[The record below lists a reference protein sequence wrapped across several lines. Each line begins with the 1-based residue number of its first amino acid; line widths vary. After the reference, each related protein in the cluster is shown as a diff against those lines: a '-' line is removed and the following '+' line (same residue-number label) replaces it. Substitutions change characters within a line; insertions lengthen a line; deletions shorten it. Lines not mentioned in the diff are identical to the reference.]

1 MVSCDP
7 LSNRRTGVQQNH
19 MCSKNCRRYFMRIS
33 SPEKE
38 TLTRKS
44 PPSAEHTTFSG
55 VDGACSQYQR
65 KLANANYVNTS
76 RTNGVNESAE
86 PESDE
91 EDVVGFVRV
100 RLQVLRT
107 QPKADA
113 LTGEMGQAR
122 GRARTRA
129 KDEAKRRQ
137 QQAML
142 LDNTGPSGLYLIRG
156 KSAYPHGLHERRRR
170 LYGQLS
176 MTAISKH

>member
-1 MVSCDP
+1 
-7 LSNRRTGVQQNH
+7 

-100 RLQVLRT
+100 RLQVLST

-129 KDEAKRRQ
+129 KTRQ
-137 QQAML
+137 
-142 LDNTGPSGLYLIRG
+142 
-156 KSAYPHGLHERRRR
+156 SAASNRPCR
-170 LYGQLS
+170 LTTLVRPGSISFVGSLRTR
-176 MTAISKH
+176 TAYTKDVAGCTDS